1 MECKIRIE
9 PYGSYNSNNG
19 TTSKEKGYNMTSKE
33 YKKVIGFILND
44 LDTRDQ
50 LKLMTLIKEKLE
62 LHELAKEK
70 Q

>member
-1 MECKIRIE
+1 MAQLAK
-9 PYGSYNSNNG
+9 
-19 TTSKEKGYNMTSKE
+19 KKGYNMTSEE
-33 YKKVIGFILND
+33 YKKIISFILND

-50 LKLMTLIKEKLE
+50 LKLITLIKEKLE

>member
-1 MECKIRIE
+1 
-9 PYGSYNSNNG
+9 
-19 TTSKEKGYNMTSKE
+19 MTSKE
-33 YKKVIGFILND
+33 YKKVISFILND

-50 LKLMTLIKEKLE
+50 LKLITLIKEKLE

>member
-1 MECKIRIE
+1 
-9 PYGSYNSNNG
+9 
-19 TTSKEKGYNMTSKE
+19 MTSKE
-33 YKKVIGFILND
+33 YKKAISFILND